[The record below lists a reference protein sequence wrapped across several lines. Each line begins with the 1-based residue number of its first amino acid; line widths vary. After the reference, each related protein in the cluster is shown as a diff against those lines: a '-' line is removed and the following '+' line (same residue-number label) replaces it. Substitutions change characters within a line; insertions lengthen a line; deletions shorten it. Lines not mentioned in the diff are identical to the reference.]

1 MILLA
6 AAARAQLPMPPKLI
20 RSRPADYPPHMVE
33 QSKDGFMRA
42 QLTVSP
48 AGKLVHCD
56 VILSSGAAEL
66 DAAGCQSFA
75 VSRFKPARDDLGEPA
90 FGTVT
95 INIVFLIGGQTLKS
109 PPSTDLSLVVNHMPP
124 GTGPFSQRTAALTV
138 DADGKVRA
146 CRSIVE
152 KGTAN
157 ALDHALCSM
166 AMSRLTFKPAL
177 DENGKPVHS
186 IQEFSVE
193 FSDANAPTERTER
206 TPSPHQ

>member
-48 AGKLVHCD
+48 AGKLIHCD

-124 GTGPFSQRTAALTV
+124 GTGPFSPRTAALTV